1 MWEIYDYNIFQI
13 HKFQEHSL
21 IEEVEVTS
29 PYHNVVQQIRT
40 LRNKE
45 WACNLKHTWR
55 EGNKCSDWLAK
66 EAARNQCN
74 QRSPE
79 HPPEELKELLGADV
93 IGVSTP
99 RLIPVYRGLSFASPF
114 VSKERKKTE
123 EHSNDLRISQYLSA
137 ILHMGVTYQVFLFH
151 YDRNRLVIEIL
162 SCPSRAQ

>member
-1 MWEIYDYNIFQI
+1 MWGIYDYNIFQI
-13 HKFQEHSL
+13 DKFQEHSL

-29 PYHNVVQQIRT
+29 PYHNVVQQIKT

-99 RLIPVYRGLSFASPF
+99 RLISLFIGAYPLPLPLYP
-114 VSKERKKTE
+114 KKGKKHKNTAMIFE
-123 EHSNDLRISQYLSA
+123 YLR
-137 ILHMGVTYQVFLFH
+137 TYQQ
-151 YDRNRLVIEIL
+151 YCTWE
-162 SCPSRAQ
+162 